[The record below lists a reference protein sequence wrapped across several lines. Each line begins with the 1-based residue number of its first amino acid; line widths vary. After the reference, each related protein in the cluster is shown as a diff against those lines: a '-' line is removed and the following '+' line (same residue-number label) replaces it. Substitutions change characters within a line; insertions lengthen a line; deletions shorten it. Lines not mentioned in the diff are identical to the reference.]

1 MDVIDIL
8 TFFHENVNAFVGIV
22 FVYVAFSIPKIFER
36 FLWIQYY
43 IYQEKTEMSNEYY
56 KVSDGFFN
64 YYVNKE
70 TGDKKFK
77 LDKGDIEV
85 ERQVD
90 DFIRETDNIR
100 RHRER

>member
-1 MDVIDIL
+1 
-8 TFFHENVNAFVGIV
+8 
-22 FVYVAFSIPKIFER
+22 
-36 FLWIQYY
+36 
-43 IYQEKTEMSNEYY
+43 MSNEYY